1 MPQLDIYNFSTLNL
15 SLIIVFLLLYNF
27 NIYTI
32 LLNIFFWL
40 NIVKLK
46 NYVEKQLISCIWEEL
61 FVRHNEISYKKVLIW
76 FYFSIKNIFIIFIE
90 LLDVFSYNIKLLY
103 FILQDSKYVFYNKI
117 NSKNNIELHR
127 ILI

>member
-1 MPQLDIYNFSTLNL
+1 MPQLDIYNFFILNL
-15 SLIIVFLLLYNF
+15 SVIIVFLLLYNF

-46 NYVEKQLISCIWEEL
+46 NYVEKQLMSCIWEEL
-61 FVRHNEISYKKVLIW
+61 FVRHNVISYKKILIVL
-76 FYFSIKNIFIIFIE
+76 YFSIKNIFIIFIE

-103 FILQDSKYVFYNKI
+103 IILQNSKYVFYNKI

>member
-1 MPQLDIYNFSTLNL
+1 MPQLDIYNFSTLNF

-46 NYVEKQLISCIWEEL
+46 NYVEKQLMSCIWEEF
-61 FVRHNEISYKKVLIW
+61 FVRRNVISYKKVLIW
-76 FYFSIKNIFIIFIE
+76 LYFSIKNIFIIFIE
-90 LLDVFSYNIKLLY
+90 LLDVFSFTIKILY
-103 FILQDSKYVFYNKI
+103 FILQDSKYVFYNNI
-117 NSKNNIELHR
+117 NSKNNIDLHR

>member
-1 MPQLDIYNFSTLNL
+1 MPQLDIYNFFILNL
-15 SLIIVFLLLYNF
+15 SVIIVFLLLYNF

-46 NYVEKQLISCIWEEL
+46 NYVEKQLMSCIWEEL
-61 FVRHNEISYKKVLIW
+61 FVRHNVISYKKILIGL
-76 FYFSIKNIFIIFIE
+76 YFSIKNIFIIFIE

-103 FILQDSKYVFYNKI
+103 IILQNSKYVFYNKI